1 MRKIK
6 FNQLSKFEASKI
18 KGGDSTGGACCCIC
32 QAGSSQGYAALKKER
47 EKQKLAEFSQE

>member
-32 QAGSSQGYAALKKER
+32 QAGSSQGYANLKKEK